1 MVEIVFALGEHRI
14 TDLRRRR
21 IGLDAND
28 IEAGRYTV
36 YAQKPVLKQLI
47 SFQLDI

>member
-28 IEAGRYTV
+28 IEAGGYLFTGRN
-36 YAQKPVLKQLI
+36 LC
-47 SFQLDI
+47 SNN